1 MLTGRKILN
10 LACSRGA
17 PHISQWR
24 ALATLSKVHV
34 EQAHGMCW
42 RRFRARLRELGLH
55 LASGNFPSDNFASGD
70 SCVNVN
76 TPDATTDT
84 HTHTHTHT
92 QRLIYSHYSLGGIGG
107 VCAVNLHLMLI
118 RSLRYE
124 YRSIMNMMSESLF
137 VYLDQHDTS

>member
-17 PHISQWR
+17 PHILQWR

-42 RRFRARLRELGLH
+42 RRFRARLRVLGLH
-55 LASGNFPSDNFASGD
+55 LASDNLRAETV
-70 SCVNVN
+70 VNVN

-84 HTHTHTHT
+84 HTHSHTHT
-92 QRLIYSHYSLGGIGG
+92 QRLIYSHYSHWRCLR
-107 VCAVNLHLMLI
+107 CEFTPHAHPEFAVW
-118 RSLRYE
+118 
-124 YRSIMNMMSESLF
+124 
-137 VYLDQHDTS
+137 